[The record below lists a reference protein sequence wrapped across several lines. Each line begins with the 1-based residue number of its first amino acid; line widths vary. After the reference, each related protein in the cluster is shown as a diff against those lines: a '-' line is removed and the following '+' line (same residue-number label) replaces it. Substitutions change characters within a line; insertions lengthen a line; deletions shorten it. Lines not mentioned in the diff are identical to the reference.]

1 MTWPDRISVF
11 HKLRSRPDETTESI
25 ILDVTILSE
34 SKQRAA
40 ARCLED
46 IVVYDYQASKKTRLP
61 SFVLDQFRQTYDLQE
76 ATKIESIDKIRS
88 LHERVRSIECASWD
102 RQDAQEEL
110 GNLKP

>member
-25 ILDVTILSE
+25 ILDGMILSE

-46 IVVYDYQASKKTRLP
+46 VVVYDYPTSKKTRLP
-61 SFVLDQFRQTYDLQE
+61 TFMLGQFQRTYDLQE
-76 ATKIESIDKIRS
+76 AAKAEIGENIDS
-88 LHERVRSIECASWD
+88 LLDRVRNIERDSWD
-102 RQDAQEEL
+102 RHDAQEDL
-110 GNLKP
+110 GGSHS